1 LHVCYDGS
9 TRTNVKRRWRKGKR
23 RGSLSISSAAL
34 LELLALHLRRDAVEV
49 ASAGSG
55 NAAAAVGRAL
65 NDAHVFELLEDLAE
79 HAAGGIAVVFGAGAA
94 LGGATCGRGVRNS
107 SHCV

>member
-1 LHVCYDGS
+1 M
-9 TRTNVKRRWRKGKR
+9 RTNVKRRWRKGKR

-55 NAAAAVGRAL
+55 NTAAAVGRAL
-65 NDAHVFELLEDLAE
+65 NDAHVFELLQDLAE
-79 HAAGGIAVVFGAGAA
+79 HAAGGIAVVFGAGAS
-94 LGGATCGRGVRNS
+94 LGGATCGRGGRNS
-107 SHCV
+107 SH